1 MKKVGKLLVLLLF
14 CFIFCSCGTL
24 APVTSGITLDTLDNG
39 IVQIENATFSEYI
52 EMVEERSIVTEG
64 DFLKI
69 QIKVKN
75 KYEKDLSIQYQFVW
89 YDKDGMVMNE
99 ATQAWKVAM
108 FVGRE
113 EGVLQGICP
122 LAGAKEFKL
131 IIRPFSL

>member
-1 MKKVGKLLVLLLF
+1 MKFFVNCVIF
-14 CFIFCSCGTL
+14 CFISLIMGCI
-24 APVTSGITLDTLDNG
+24 APTTSGIAVEKG
-39 IVQIENATFSEYI
+39 IVAIESNSFASFVEL
-52 EMVEERSIVTEG
+52 VEERTTVLDG
-64 DFLKI
+64 DFLKT
-69 QIKVKN
+69 QITIKN
-75 KYEKDLSIQYQFVW
+75 KYGKDLSIQYQFVW